1 MSGGNGAMALV
12 RALAASGPAFTLVEV
27 ESRDWSSATF
37 TGERHRVHVG
47 MTDDAATT
55 AWLAALPELELTV
68 RGRLVADLAVTE
80 ATRDSGRTLATV
92 EALTICSD

>member
-1 MSGGNGAMALV
+1 MSGAKGAMALV
-12 RALAASGPAFTLVEV
+12 RALASVGPAFTLVEV

-37 TGERHRVHVG
+37 TGERHRVHVE
-47 MTDDAATT
+47 MADDADTT
-55 AWLAALPELELTV
+55 AWLAALPEVELTV

-80 ATRDSGRTLATV
+80 ATRDGGRTLTTI